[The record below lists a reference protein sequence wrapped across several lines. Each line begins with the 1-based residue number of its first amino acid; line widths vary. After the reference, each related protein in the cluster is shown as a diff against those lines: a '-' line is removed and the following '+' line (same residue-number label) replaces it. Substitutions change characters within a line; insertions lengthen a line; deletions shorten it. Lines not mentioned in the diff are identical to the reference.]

1 MQFLSHNLSIYHRNS
16 FTWFCILLILHLWSY
31 FVASWLCLRSK
42 IYPKGSIMTSLVSKY
57 NSPTYIVQLSLKHIF
72 LVQFTVNYTNN
83 VTFLGFM
90 VLSRPKIYQ
99 SMSNLTSFAPK
110 YIIDF
115 EFWVDFSIKTE
126 GAQAR
131 VQNGSSKRFFAKT

>member
-1 MQFLSHNLSIYHRNS
+1 M
-16 FTWFCILLILHLWSY
+16 
-31 FVASWLCLRSK
+31 
-42 IYPKGSIMTSLVSKY
+42 SKY
-57 NSPTYIVQLSLKHIF
+57 NSPTYIVQLALKHIF

-90 VLSRPKIYQ
+90 ALSRPKIYQ

-131 VQNGSSKRFFAKT
+131 VQNGSIKRFLPKHRQLIWGTPCNFYAPLCSGRKTLHIGG